1 MSNLTSFDWWIGL
14 YFVASCVAVA
24 FTIGQS
30 LVKLLLL
37 RFASRKSI
45 DDTLWCLGYLL
56 EQRYGELKEDE
67 VLCIKAKRFTATIQ
81 RTQDDKPKL
90 IKKGAKEC
98 MK

>member
-14 YFVASCVAVA
+14 YFVASGVAVA

-37 RFASRKSI
+37 RFANRKRI
-45 DDTLWCLGYLL
+45 DDTLWCLGSLL
-56 EQRYGELKEDE
+56 EQRYGELKEDATI
-67 VLCIKAKRFTATIQ
+67 CIKAKRFTATIQ
-81 RTQDDKPKL
+81 RTQDEKPVL
-90 IKKGAKEC
+90 IKKGASER